1 MGLAGCPSAV
11 SSPPPTSSSTEKGG
25 YRSLPIRGGV
35 IMHSPTVGVS
45 YRWWPCQVWI
55 EGGRKSTCPPPLP
68 AYLQNTQLSSGTTG
82 SGRSALWKGGRTVF
96 RQFVVSVSRWCSA
109 HAGGPPASPRWSQTL
124 NSIDNSTQ
132 FAKY

>member
-82 SGRSALWKGGRTVF
+82 SGRSAL
-96 RQFVVSVSRWCSA
+96 
-109 HAGGPPASPRWSQTL
+109 
-124 NSIDNSTQ
+124 
-132 FAKY
+132 